1 MKTKVLVLLFA
12 LMTNVIVTSAAVVE
26 GTCGPNLTWSLNTK
40 DSTLTIE
47 GTGMMTDYTSYQRA
61 PWETY
66 RSYIAYLSLG
76 DGVQSIGSRSF
87 IGCNM
92 IRSISLPNSIKSIN
106 SEAFQN
112 CAKLSSVSL
121 GDSILR
127 INNGAFQGCD
137 ALIHIELPQSLT
149 SIGTSAFSRC
159 KKLESV
165 NLGGTRTIGNDAF
178 YECTNL
184 ATITPSDSLVSVGDH
199 AFASCAE
206 LKSFTFPSN
215 FKSID
220 NFAFYHCSSIAA
232 VELPDGMISIGD
244 YAFEGCSG
252 IENLILPNSITT
264 IGEFAFAGCTKIS
277 SVIIPEKVTFLKRST
292 FGGCESL
299 VSIEIHKNITY
310 VGKQV
315 FYGCKKLKSIVWNAK
330 NATVNTTGDNK
341 SLVYSPFNNIE
352 EQITS
357 ITFGEEVRTIPNS
370 LCSRMKNINNVVI
383 PDSVKTIEN
392 SAFAGCN
399 NLTHITIGSG
409 IENIGSNAF
418 GTVYMGSQVTQITEL
433 TIYAQTP
440 PAGGLNCGINPAICT
455 LYVPEESVELYSN
468 TLWWEDFLHIRAIG
482 STHTITF
489 VDMDG
494 TILSTQT
501 FDEGE
506 TIIPPTTPQHEG
518 YTFIGWDTDLTNITS
533 DRTITAQ
540 YTINRY
546 RIQFI
551 DWDGTIIKTDSV
563 EYLSNIVPPANPTRI
578 ATAEFTYTFAGWT
591 PKIVPVIGDATY
603 TARYN
608 SIINKY
614 TITFKNDDG
623 SELCADEWDYGT
635 MPYCEEP
642 TKEDDEQYRYTFAGW
657 SPDIVVVK
665 ADATYTATY
674 TVTPKSQ
681 GIEDVLGEDV
691 QCKKLVRDGQIFILR
706 GEKVYTLQGQELK

>member
-1 MKTKVLVLLFA
+1 MKTKVFVLLFV
-12 LMTNVIVTSAAVVE
+12 LMTNVIFTSAAVVE

-47 GTGMMTDYTSYQRA
+47 GTGAMSDYRSYIGDA
-61 PWETY
+61 PWVNY
-66 RSYIAYLSLG
+66 RSYIAHLLLPEGLTYIGIRAFFACNKLNIITIPNSVISIGEEAFKSSSLIHVVFG
-76 DGVQSIGSRSF
+76 NNSYRIGSKAFENCKSLITLENLKNATSIGSYAFGDCIQLTSVNLQKT
-87 IGCNM
+87 IGVGDYAFYRCSNLTN
-92 IRSISLPNSIKSIN
+92 I
-106 SEAFQN
+106 EALDSVFTIGEYAFHS
-112 CAKLSSVSL
+112 CKKLQA
-121 GDSILR
+121 IT
-127 INNGAFQGCD
+127 F
-137 ALIHIELPQSLT
+137 PYKLT
-149 SIGTSAFSRC
+149 SIG
-159 KKLESV
+159 K
-165 NLGGTRTIGNDAF
+165 
-178 YECTNL
+178 
-184 ATITPSDSLVSVGDH
+184 
-199 AFASCAE
+199 
-206 LKSFTFPSN
+206 
-215 FKSID
+215 
-220 NFAFYHCSSIAA
+220 FAFYNCESLSA
-232 VELPDGMISIGD
+232 VIIPDCVTSIGD
-244 YAFEGCSG
+244 YAFIGCTG
-252 IENLILPNSITT
+252 IRTLVIPNNVHT
-264 IGEFAFAGCTKIS
+264 IGEQAFSGCS
-277 SVIIPEKVTFLKRST
+277 MYSVNIPQKLGVLESRTFSNCRNL
-292 FGGCESL
+292 EY
-299 VSIEIHKNITY
+299 IEIPSGIYHL
-310 VGKQV
+310 GKQV
-315 FYGCKKLKSIVWNAK
+315 FNGCTNLTSIIWNAK

-455 LYVPEESVELYSN
+455 LYVPEESIEVYSN

-533 DRTITAQ
+533 DITITAQ

-603 TARYN
+603 TAQYN

-657 SPDIVVVK
+657 SPDLVVVK

-691 QCKKLVRDGQIFILR
+691 QCKKLVRDGHIYILR
-706 GEKVYTLQGQELK
+706 GDKTYTLQGQEVK

>member
-220 NFAFYHCSSIAA
+220 NYAFYHCSSIVA

-264 IGEFAFAGCTKIS
+264 IGECAFEGCTKIS
-277 SVIIPEKVTFLKRST
+277 SVIIPEKVTFLKRRT

-315 FYGCKKLKSIVWNAK
+315 FYGCKKLNSIVWNAK
-330 NATVNTTGDNK
+330 KTNVDSTGDNV
-341 SLVYSPFNNIE
+341 LYFSPFYNTE
-352 EQITS
+352 SQITS
-357 ITFGEEVRTIPNS
+357 VIFGDEVTVVPKYLCYRMWS
-370 LCSRMKNINNVVI
+370 LTSVSI
-383 PDSVKTIEN
+383 PDSVTEIGTD
-392 SAFAGCN
+392 AFAGCA
-399 NLTHITIGSG
+399 NLSSVSIGSG
-409 IENIGSNAF
+409 ILNIGSNAF
-418 GTVYMGSQVTQITEL
+418 GKAYLSDNTPITSLTVEAI
-433 TIYAQTP
+433 TP

-533 DRTITAQ
+533 DITITAQ

-603 TARYN
+603 TAQYN

-665 ADATYTATY
+665 VDATYTATY

-706 GEKVYTLQGQELK
+706 GEKVYTLQGQEVK